1 MSTMSK
7 HMATCVFVVT
17 FFAAVIAPVFGHQQQ
32 WILPNFF
39 YTNDES
45 PWLGIEHTSGDQR
58 FVPGHGL
65 GSPLWIIHPEGWR
78 MGRPS
83 SIFVGQTRTVGEIEL
98 REPGTYRIETDH
110 PVQYVTEIEVDGK
123 KRWAGKSK
131 DQFPGKKIIQSA
143 HRWSQTTTFVTVK
156 KYTKRVLEA
165 TGAFLEIAPV
175 THPNKI
181 FVGKPFVVRVL
192 SRGQLVP
199 GQQVQAYSEMDSG
212 HDTTL
217 ATVTNA
223 DGKCELIFPS
233 PGMYLIT
240 ARLRQDA
247 KDSSRANIDVFNV
260 SMLVEVRKKK

>member
-1 MSTMSK
+1 
-7 HMATCVFVVT
+7 
-17 FFAAVIAPVFGHQQQ
+17 
-32 WILPNFF
+32 
-39 YTNDES
+39 
-45 PWLGIEHTSGDQR
+45 
-58 FVPGHGL
+58 
-65 GSPLWIIHPEGWR
+65 

-110 PVQYVTEIEVDGK
+110 PAQYVTEIEVDGK
-123 KRWAGKSK
+123 KRWVGKSK
-131 DQFPGKKIIQSA
+131 DQLPGKKILQSA

-156 KYTKRVLEA
+156 KYTKRVLGA
-165 TGAFLEIAPV
+165 TGAFLEIVPV

-181 FVGKPFVVRVL
+181 FVGKPFVVHVL
-192 SRGQLVP
+192 SRGELVP
-199 GQQVQAYSEMDSG
+199 GQEVQAYSEVDSG
-212 HDTTL
+212 HDTPL
-217 ATVTNA
+217 VTVTNA
-223 DGKCELIFPS
+223 NGECELIFPS

>member
-1 MSTMSK
+1 MSK
-7 HMATCVFVVT
+7 YVATCILVVA
-17 FFAAVIAPVFGHQQQ
+17 FFTAVITPVFGHQQ

-39 YTNDES
+39 YTVHES

-58 FVPGHGL
+58 FVSGHGSGTL
-65 GSPLWIIHPEGWR
+65 VSIIHPQGWR

-83 SIFVGQTRTVGEIEL
+83 SIFIGQTRTVGEIKL
-98 REPGTYRIETDH
+98 QEPGTYRIETDH
-110 PVQYVTEIEVDGK
+110 PVQYVTEFEVDGK

-131 DQFPGKKIIQSA
+131 DQLPGKKILQSA

-156 KYTKRVLEA
+156 KYTKRVLEP

-181 FVGKPFVVRVL
+181 FVGKPFAVRVL

-199 GQQVQAYSEMDSG
+199 DQEVQAYSEMDSG
-212 HDTTL
+212 HDATL
-217 ATVTNA
+217 ATVTDA
-223 DGKCELIFPS
+223 KGECELTFPS
-233 PGMYLIT
+233 PGRYLLT
-240 ARLRQDA
+240 ANLRQDA

-260 SMLVEVRKKK
+260 SMLVEVRKKR